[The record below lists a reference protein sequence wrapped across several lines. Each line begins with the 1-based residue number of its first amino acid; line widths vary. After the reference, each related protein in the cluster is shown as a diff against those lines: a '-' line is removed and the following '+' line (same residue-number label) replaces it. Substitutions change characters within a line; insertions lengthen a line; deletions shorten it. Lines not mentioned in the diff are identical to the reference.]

1 MHEEHP
7 AEHASGSCGCG
18 LPHDVIGDLTAEQKK
33 ELAAMYIDMKILFF
47 EKKIKDMENT
57 IEMKKKM
64 IANLK
69 KAQEV
74 MKQCK

>member
-1 MHEEHP
+1 MHEEQS
-7 AEHASGSCGCG
+7 AEYTSGSCGCG

-33 ELAAMYIDMKILFF
+33 EFSAMHIDMKILFF
-47 EKKIKDMENT
+47 EKKIKDMENA

-69 KAQEV
+69 KAKEI
-74 MKQCK
+74 MTQCK

>member
-1 MHEEHP
+1 
-7 AEHASGSCGCG
+7 
-18 LPHDVIGDLTAEQKK
+18 
-33 ELAAMYIDMKILFF
+33 
-47 EKKIKDMENT
+47 MENT

-74 MKQCK
+74 MKQCKWDYPSY